1 MNIPKKTHSLVMG
14 GIIAALY
21 VALTYSQEAL
31 LPGTTSMAVQFRF
44 SEALTL
50 LAVFTPSAIPG
61 LTVGCLIANIVSL
74 SALPVDMIFGS
85 IATLLAVICMYKFR
99 NITFRGMPIV
109 SALMPA
115 IFNGIIIGLEIEI
128 FFIEG
133 SFHFSSFII
142 QCATV
147 ALGEL
152 VVCFTAGLML
162 VKIIRNK
169 NLEKYLKSV

>member
-1 MNIPKKTHSLVMG
+1 MNIPKKTHNLVMG

-31 LPGTTSMAVQFRF
+31 LPGTTSMAVQFRL

-61 LTVGCLIANIVSL
+61 LTVGCVIANIISL

-85 IATLLAVICMYKFR
+85 FATLLAVICMYKFR
-99 NITFRGMPIV
+99 NITFRGMPVV

-115 IFNGIIIGLEIEI
+115 LFNGIIIGLEIEI

-142 QCATV
+142 QCLTV

-152 VVCFTAGLML
+152 VVCLTAGLML
-162 VKIIRNK
+162 VRVIRNK